1 MAESITKRLNK
12 LSDKNE
18 AKELRELLNAARVDI
33 VALRTQLAQLI
44 TDYNANATIATD
56 TTAVAPTLTFTA

>member
-18 AKELRELLNAARVDI
+18 AKELRELLDAARVDI
-33 VALRTQLAQLI
+33 AAINTQLAQLI

-56 TTAVAPTLTFTA
+56 TTAVAPTLTLKV